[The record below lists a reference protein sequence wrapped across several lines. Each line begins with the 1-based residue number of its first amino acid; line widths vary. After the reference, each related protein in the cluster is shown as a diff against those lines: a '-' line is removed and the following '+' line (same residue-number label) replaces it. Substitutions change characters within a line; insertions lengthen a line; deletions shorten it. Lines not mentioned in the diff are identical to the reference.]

1 MMVIY
6 HIYCCVS
13 DVSEEDQDKT
23 TSTVH
28 SKQSVGKSNLSIST
42 IKTILE
48 LLSDEAV
55 SEYAVTEFY
64 IGTKS
69 RINSAPKQCKQ
80 IEF

>member
-1 MMVIY
+1 MMIID
-6 HIYCCVS
+6 HICCYVS

-42 IKTILE
+42 VKMILE

-55 SEYAVTEFY
+55 SKYAVTDSILAENLVS
-64 IGTKS
+64 GMQLK
-69 RINSAPKQCKQ
+69 AHKA
-80 IEF
+80 